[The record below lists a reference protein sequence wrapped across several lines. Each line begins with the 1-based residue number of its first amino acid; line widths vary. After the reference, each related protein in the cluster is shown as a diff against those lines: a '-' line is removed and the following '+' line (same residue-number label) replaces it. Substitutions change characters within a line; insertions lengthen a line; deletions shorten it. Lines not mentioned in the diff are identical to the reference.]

1 MEIKIACETG
11 LKEDDQKVY
20 DYLTS
25 CEKWPSVDKVAAS
38 TGLNE
43 RRVYYAMRRIAFQ
56 AQMNE
61 ARRGFLSQGSREEK
75 EKT

>member
-1 MEIKIACETG
+1 MEIKIACGTG
-11 LKEDDQKVY
+11 LKEDYQKVY

-25 CEKWPSVDKVAAS
+25 CEKWPSVDDVAAS

-43 RRVYYAMRRIAFQ
+43 RSVYYAMRRIAFQ
-56 AQMNE
+56 TQMNE
-61 ARRGFLSQGSREEK
+61 ARGGFLSQGREDK